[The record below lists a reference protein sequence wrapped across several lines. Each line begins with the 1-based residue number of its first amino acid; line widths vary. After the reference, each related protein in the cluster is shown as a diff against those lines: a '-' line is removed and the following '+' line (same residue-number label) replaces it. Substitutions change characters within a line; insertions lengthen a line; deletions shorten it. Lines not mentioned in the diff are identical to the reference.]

1 MIDATHFDAQTA
13 GATSERPLFFIAD
26 LHLSDAIPNT
36 VAAFEHF
43 IGVTANEADSVFIL
57 GDLFEFWVGDD
68 VLDASVDHERGRFAR
83 RMTTLMHTL
92 AERGIALYVMH
103 GNRDFLLGRR
113 FMKEAGALPLPDPF
127 VITAF
132 GTRIVLAHGDA
143 LCTADA
149 GYQRFRRFARNR
161 LAQGLFLSLP
171 LTARLGIAERMR
183 SKSEDAR
190 MQPVS
195 AKYDVTRE
203 AVAQL
208 FASSGTHTMIHGHT
222 HRPAR
227 HREADGTRWV
237 IPDWELDHGEPRG
250 GYLRLDADGIRA
262 LPLELESGARFSAAP
277 SPLPLPPT
285 AA

>member
-1 MIDATHFDAQTA
+1 
-13 GATSERPLFFIAD
+13 
-26 LHLSDAIPNT
+26 
-36 VAAFEHF
+36 
-43 IGVTANEADSVFIL
+43 
-57 GDLFEFWVGDD
+57 
-68 VLDASVDHERGRFAR
+68 
-83 RMTTLMHTL
+83 
-92 AERGIALYVMH
+92 
-103 GNRDFLLGRR
+103 
-113 FMKEAGALPLPDPF
+113 MKEAGALPLPDPF

-183 SKSEDAR
+183 SKSQTRCAPAAGVGEIRCDAMR
-190 MQPVS
+190 
-195 AKYDVTRE
+195 AKPSPR
-203 AVAQL
+203 L
-208 FASSGTHTMIHGHT
+208 FASSSSTHTMISRAYAPPG
-222 HRPAR
+222 AAS
-227 HREADGTRWV
+227 READGTRWV
-237 IPDWELDHGEPRG
+237 IPDWELDHGKPRG

-262 LPLELESGARFSAAP
+262 LPLELDSGFSAAP